1 MNANQHNPLTT
12 FLSPPNRKPPVRPA
26 SGAGSSA
33 ADLLAK
39 ANQPQISPGAD
50 NSGQLRTSQATGEAQ
65 ISPSADNS
73 GHLRTPPASDPA
85 AISPSADNSGQLRTA
100 QPEISRGA
108 DNSGQ
113 LRTTTPSTTD
123 LTLSAPPNEATADS
137 APVPPPRF
145 QRSDELMAVAIAN
158 GASLIEAAEQVG
170 VCEKTARRRW
180 AEEEFRQR
188 ILEIRCQIR
197 CQAVGELT
205 HDMQAATAVLRA
217 ALGAKSESVRVSA
230 ARAILKL
237 GPDIGGR
244 AEENALLA
252 RALEKLKEELA
263 RAAAGNG

>member
-33 ADLLAK
+33 ANLLAK

-73 GHLRTPPASDPA
+73 GHLRTTA
-85 AISPSADNSGQLRTA
+85 PSA
-100 QPEISRGA
+100 
-108 DNSGQ
+108 
-113 LRTTTPSTTD
+113 TD

-252 RALEKLKEELA
+252 RALEKLKE
-263 RAAAGNG
+263 